1 MAKENWGTL
10 GLEVVVLERK
20 LLHNLVVV
28 VGVGGQLYLV
38 AGYCQ
43 KETDT
48 EEPDADRNGAEG
60 GSGDEID
67 TTAAGGSVAVVVGHE
82 SVGVEAY

>member
-1 MAKENWGTL
+1 MGHY

-20 LLHNLVVV
+20 LLHDLVV

-43 KETDT
+43 EETDT
-48 EEPDADRNGAEG
+48 EEPDADRTGAEG